1 MRVEGTEGEGKRSG
15 GRKGRRRK
23 REGEWKGEWE
33 VGGRGKKVKGR

>member
-15 GRKGRRRK
+15 GRKGRRRE

-33 VGGRGKKVKGR
+33 VGGRGKKEKG